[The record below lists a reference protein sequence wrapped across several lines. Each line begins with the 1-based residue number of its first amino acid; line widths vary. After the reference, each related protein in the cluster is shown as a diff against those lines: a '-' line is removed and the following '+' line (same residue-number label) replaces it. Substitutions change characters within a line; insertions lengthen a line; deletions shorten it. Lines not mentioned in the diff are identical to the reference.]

1 MSEERKPLLFKKND
15 KSVTAPKP
23 STVASIDTLKNIN
36 TEKDTHKKRS
46 RVRRKIYEDET
57 TTVRIGMSLK
67 HKTDTLVA
75 MGKFEIVHDIL
86 DYLLD
91 KYVTQELDA
100 DEQRIFKTLYN
111 MKSKNE

>member
-1 MSEERKPLLFKKND
+1 MAEQRKQLLFKKDD
-15 KSVTAPKP
+15 KTVNAPKP
-23 STVASIDTLKNIN
+23 SSVASMDILKTIPSNKQDN
-36 TEKDTHKKRS
+36 KKRS

-67 HKTDTLVA
+67 YKTDTLIA

-91 KYVTQELDA
+91 RYITQELDA